1 MNKSINSKNVL
12 KRKGLRQIL
21 YENIPYLLL
30 VLPGF
35 LWLIFFHYVPIS
47 GIVLAFKNFNY
58 VQGIFDS
65 PWVGFKNFETFFKSN
80 DCWRILR
87 NTIGYNFAGMLIVS
101 LLFSMIVA
109 LLLFEVTKPKWN
121 KFFQTSVMIPNFISW
136 VSVAY
141 IVFIFLSPENGIL
154 NSILVTLGGEKI
166 NWYNEPGVWP
176 FILILVSIWKN
187 AGFASL
193 YFYAS
198 LLAIDT
204 ALFEAAEL
212 DGAKKRHQLFYIT
225 LPHLTPM
232 ICMTLVMNMGKIV
245 GGGMD
250 LYYQVPM
257 NSSALYSTTDV
268 ISTYIYRGLVGG
280 NVGVTA
286 AVGLFQSVVGV
297 IMLLTTNAL
306 IKKMDPEQAVF

>member
-1 MNKSINSKNVL
+1 MSKNNTL
-12 KRKGLRQIL
+12 KHKNAKQIM

-35 LWLIFFHYVPIS
+35 VWLIFFHYVPIT

-58 VQGIFDS
+58 IQGIFGS

-80 DCWRILR
+80 DCWRIMR
-87 NTIGYNFAGMLIVS
+87 NTIGYNLAGMLIVS

-109 LLLFEVTKPKWN
+109 LLLYEVTRPKWN
-121 KFFQTSVMIPNFISW
+121 KCFQISIMIPNFISW
-136 VSVAY
+136 VAVAY

-154 NSILVTLGGEKI
+154 NSIITAAGGKSV
-166 NWYNEPGVWP
+166 NWYSESGVWP
-176 FILILVSIWKN
+176 FILIMVSIWKN

-193 YFYAS
+193 YFYAA

-204 ALFEAAEL
+204 SLYEAAEL
-212 DGAKKRHQLFYIT
+212 DGAKKRQQLFYIT
-225 LPHLTPM
+225 IPHLTPM
-232 ICMTLVMNMGKIV
+232 ICMTLVMNMGKII

-250 LYYQVPM
+250 LFYQVPM
-257 NSSALYSTTDV
+257 NSSAVYSTTDV
-268 ISTYIYRGLVGG
+268 IATYIYRGLVGG

-297 IMLLTTNAL
+297 IMLLTTNAI

>member
-1 MNKSINSKNVL
+1 MSKNNTL
-12 KRKGLRQIL
+12 KHKNAKQIM

-35 LWLIFFHYVPIS
+35 VWLIFFHYVPIT

-58 VQGIFDS
+58 IQGIFGS

-80 DCWRILR
+80 DCWRIMR
-87 NTIGYNFAGMLIVS
+87 NTIGYNLAGMLIVS

-109 LLLFEVTKPKWN
+109 LLLYEVTRPKWN
-121 KFFQTSVMIPNFISW
+121 KCFQISIMIPNFISW
-136 VSVAY
+136 VAVAY

-154 NSILVTLGGEKI
+154 NSITTAAGGKSV
-166 NWYNEPGVWP
+166 NWYSESGVWP
-176 FILILVSIWKN
+176 FILIMVSIWKN

-193 YFYAS
+193 YFYAA

-204 ALFEAAEL
+204 SLYEAAEL
-212 DGAKKRHQLFYIT
+212 DGAKKRQQLFYIT
-225 LPHLTPM
+225 IPHLTPM

-250 LYYQVPM
+250 LFYQVPM
-257 NSSALYSTTDV
+257 NSSAVYSTTDV
-268 ISTYIYRGLVGG
+268 IATYIYRGLVGG

-297 IMLLTTNAL
+297 IMLLTTNAI